1 MARDLIELGRTRRAA
16 RPSLGRKTSTDQ
28 AESRALELA
37 FTTAATL
44 GSGAA
49 AYFLAKKTA
58 DPEEPTVARAAA
70 GAGVLAF
77 GFMALG
83 GVAKIV
89 FGD

>member
-1 MARDLIELGRTRRAA
+1 MASDLIELGRTRHA
-16 RPSLGRKTSTDQ
+16 RRPTLGRKTGDKDG
-28 AESRALELA
+28 SRALELA

-44 GSGAA
+44 GAGAA
-49 AYFLAKKTA
+49 AYFLANKTA
-58 DPEEPTVARAAA
+58 DPDEPAVARAAA